1 MNLATGSA
9 DMKSLPVLEAPP
21 PRRSPMADHHLSA
34 RVWASA
40 ALIAALLPSD
50 WRLGWWL
57 PLHFLLIG
65 AASQLIVGGQTM
77 FSATLGVA
85 PGPRRATTL
94 AQLVLMN
101 AGVIGISA
109 GRLFQIVSLVAI
121 GALSFLTAV
130 VWSAIVV
137 RSLWRRSL
145 NRRFV
150 ETGVLYSL
158 ASVCVVLGAGMG
170 VAMAL
175 GWTNDSASYASHVL
189 AHMALNLWGWG
200 GLTILGTMLT
210 LLPTVLHVRAPAPKI
225 GRGPW
230 VAFAGLII
238 TVTFLT
244 LEAYVA
250 AAVGAAMFAS
260 GLTRPLMYFRT
271 VARRP
276 RRRHLPTAG
285 LHLGASVVWMML
297 VALIQVVFLVRA
309 DLVAL
314 RDVWVVG
321 IALGVIGQAL
331 LGAWSFLLPS
341 GRPALAEVRRRELY
355 AFELGG
361 KAQVAAFNL
370 GLVALLL
377 ELRGLVPASMGA
389 FGVVFV
395 WSAGVW
401 ALLKCWSFPL
411 LAKLPGM
418 SARAS
423 RYWLPLDGRGIDAP
437 PINVSQE
444 DAS

>member
-1 MNLATGSA
+1 
-9 DMKSLPVLEAPP
+9 
-21 PRRSPMADHHLSA
+21 MADHHFSA

-40 ALIAALLPSD
+40 ALIAVLLPST

-65 AASQLIVGGQTM
+65 AASQLIIGGQTM

-85 PGPRRATTL
+85 PGPRRETTL

-101 AGVIGISA
+101 AGVVGISA
-109 GRLFQIVSLVAI
+109 GRVFEIVWPVAI
-121 GALSFLTAV
+121 GALSFLIAV
-130 VWSAIVV
+130 VWSGLVV

-170 VAMAL
+170 VALAL
-175 GWTNDSASYASHVL
+175 GWTDDSASYTTHKLS
-189 AHMALNLWGWG
+189 HMALNLWGWG

-230 VAFAGLII
+230 VAFTGLIAM
-238 TVTFLT
+238 VTFLT
-244 LEAYVA
+244 LEAFVA
-250 AAVGAAMFAS
+250 AAVGATVFAS
-260 GLTRPLMYFRT
+260 GLGRPLMYFRT

-276 RRRHLPTAG
+276 RRRHMPAAG
-285 LHLGASVVWMML
+285 LHLGASVVWMMS
-297 VALIQVVFLVRA
+297 VALIQIVLLIREDV
-309 DLVAL
+309 VAL

-331 LGAWSFLLPS
+331 LGAWSFLLSS
-341 GRPALAEVRRRELY
+341 GRPAVAETRRRELF

-370 GLVALLL
+370 GLVFLLL
-377 ELRGLVPASMGA
+377 ELRGLVPAPLGA
-389 FGVVFV
+389 FGIVLV
-395 WSAGVW
+395 WTAGVW

-411 LAKLPGM
+411 LARVPGM

-423 RYWLPLDGRGIDAP
+423 RYWLPLDGRGIDAST
-437 PINVSQE
+437 INISQE
-444 DAS
+444 DSS

>member
-1 MNLATGSA
+1 
-9 DMKSLPVLEAPP
+9 
-21 PRRSPMADHHLSA
+21 MADHHLSA

-40 ALIAALLPSD
+40 ALIVALLPST

-57 PLHFLLIG
+57 PLHLLLTG

-101 AGVIGISA
+101 AGVVGITA
-109 GRLFQIVSLVAI
+109 GRVFGIVWPVAI

-137 RSLWRRSL
+137 RCLWRRSL

-170 VAMAL
+170 VALAL
-175 GWTNDSASYASHVL
+175 GWTSDSTSYATHKL

-210 LLPTVLHVRAPAPKI
+210 LLPTVLHVRASAPKL

-238 TVTFLT
+238 MVTFLT

-250 AAVGAAMFAS
+250 AAVGAAVFAS
-260 GLTRPLMYFRT
+260 GLARPLMYLRT

-276 RRRHLPTAG
+276 RRRHVPAAG
-285 LHLGASVVWMML
+285 LHLGASVAWMMS
-297 VALIQVVFLVRA
+297 VALVQVVLLARA
-309 DLVAL
+309 DVVAL
-314 RDVWVVG
+314 RDLWVVG

-341 GRPALAEVRRRELY
+341 GRPAVPEVRRRELF

-361 KAQVAAFNL
+361 KAQVVAFNL
-370 GLVALLL
+370 GLVLLLL
-377 ELRGLVPASMGA
+377 ELRGLVPEPLGA
-389 FGVVFV
+389 LGIALV
-395 WSAGVW
+395 WVAGAW
-401 ALLKCWSFPL
+401 ALLKGWSFPL
-411 LAKLPGM
+411 LARLPGM
-418 SARAS
+418 AGRAS
-423 RYWLPLDGRGIDAP
+423 RHWLPLDGRGVDAP